1 LRRFSVAASGILHF
15 RSLVA
20 LNHLNV
26 ESTIKL
32 NPARLLLLSSVIGCA
47 AMHAAASA
55 PGAGSAPV
63 ETSRQIEAHPDSVRK
78 YRFLAKASR
87 EQRDFATAASYY
99 QKVLTYSPDDQKAAY
114 FLGTCLVR
122 EGRQRAAKAAFL
134 LSSQLDSV
142 HVNTN
147 LTLTQIFLREEKPD
161 SARRFLSRAMLA
173 GRGRDRGLELRR
185 QLAGQYRRK
194 GNIAAAIEQYR
205 MLAEV
210 DSPAGQDTTRERAG
224 LLKMIADL
232 HREAGMISE
241 ALLWQQ
247 RLLDHHEAGTNT
259 SATKQPSADRI
270 SILNDLADL
279 QAAAGSEEAYG
290 TLAALVAAD
299 PGNRY
304 AYYERLLVIAT
315 QRNDG
320 FRRLEALEGMVRA
333 NPKDIPTLAALVEF
347 HLDRKVPAQA
357 ERWLQQGLSVAPE
370 HGRLHILMGD
380 LLAARGD
387 LEEAL
392 KSFEKALKDPEWE
405 VVAQQR
411 VWQIRP
417 PETAEEKLKRE
428 FFGRGDDPDEGGGH

>member
-1 LRRFSVAASGILHF
+1 MS
-15 RSLVA
+15 VA

-32 NPARLLLLSSVIGCA
+32 NPARILLLFSLIGCA

-55 PGAGSAPV
+55 PADAPSTENAPV
-63 ETSRQIEAHPDSVRK
+63 ETGRQIEAQPDSVRK

-122 EGRQRAAKAAFL
+122 ERRQTAAKAAFL

-147 LTLTQIFLREEKPD
+147 LALTQIFLSEEKPD

-185 QLAGQYRRK
+185 QLADQYRRK

-210 DSPAGQDTTRERAG
+210 DSPAGQDTTRERAD

-232 HREAGMISE
+232 HRESGMISE

-247 RLLDHHEAGTNT
+247 RLLDHHEAGTNA

-290 TLAALVAAD
+290 TLAALVEVD

-320 FRRLEALEGMVRA
+320 PRHLQALEGMVRA

-387 LEEAL
+387 LEDAL

-428 FFGRGDDPDEGGGH
+428 FFGRDDDPDEGGGH